1 MDLLDQLM
9 NHTSVRKFTKE
20 KLSSAIKKQLVLS
33 AQSGSSSNF
42 IQSYSIIEVTDPQKL
57 EIIEGLSNCFGYVKD
72 AGAFY
77 VFIADLNKHA
87 QILTQQD
94 HSLAALKNE
103 EAFTVSVVDTTIA
116 AQTLSVYAESL
127 GLGICY
133 IGGIRN
139 DLFKMAELLELP
151 EYTFPL
157 FGLSV
162 GYPAEKNEVKP
173 RLPLQDIQHVD
184 RYQPMTEERISAYDH
199 LMQDYYGQRSSNSA
213 DADWSR
219 KMLAHFYEPRRP
231 QTKEF
236 LKKQGFLF

>member
-9 NHTSVRKFTKE
+9 NHTSVRNFTKE
-20 KLSSAIKKQLVLS
+20 KLSPAMKQQLFLS

-42 IQSYSIIEVTDPQKL
+42 VQAYSIIEVVDPQKL
-57 EIIEGLSNCFGYVKD
+57 EIIENLSNCFGYVKD
-72 AGAFY
+72 AGAFF
-77 VFIADLNKHA
+77 VFVADLNKHA
-87 QILTQQD
+87 QILARQK
-94 HSLAALKNE
+94 HSLDALKNE
-103 EAFTVSVVDTTIA
+103 EAFTVAVVDTTIA
-116 AQTLSVYAESL
+116 AQTMSVYAESL

-173 RLPLQDIQHVD
+173 RLPLQDIHHMD
-184 RYQPMTEERISAYDH
+184 RYQTMTIDQLSAYDQ
-199 LMQDYYGQRSSNSA
+199 LMQGYYAQRSSNAA

-219 KMLAHFYEPRRP
+219 KMATHFYEPRRP
-231 QTKEF
+231 QTKAF
-236 LKKQGFLF
+236 LKKQGFSF